1 MHYSSLYDCK
11 DFKREYLDK
20 SQKKK
25 IKILEVG
32 SLVMSKNSDPLSG
45 SFRRYFKD
53 PRFEYI
59 GVDIKAGPGV
69 DVVSDNLYKYPFEDN
84 SFDVVLSGST
94 LEHVEDTHKWIR
106 EIARVT
112 NDLVWILVPNFCKEH
127 RHPVDCWRI
136 LPDGMRFLLATI
148 ADMEVLY
155 SEKSERHSEDTIGIA
170 KKL

>member
-1 MHYSSLYDCK
+1 MHKELLPLFI
-11 DFKREYLDK
+11 DFQNEFLIDRVNEPLR
-20 SQKKK
+20 
-25 IKILEVG
+25 ILEVG
-32 SLVMSKNSDPLSG
+32 SKLAN
-45 SFRRYFKD
+45 FRLLLRDHLISRNWEFVGLD
-53 PRFEYI
+53 LI
-59 GVDIKAGPGV
+59 AGRNV
-69 DVVSDNLYKYPFEDN
+69 DVVSEEPYKYPFEDN

-106 EIARVT
+106 EVARVT